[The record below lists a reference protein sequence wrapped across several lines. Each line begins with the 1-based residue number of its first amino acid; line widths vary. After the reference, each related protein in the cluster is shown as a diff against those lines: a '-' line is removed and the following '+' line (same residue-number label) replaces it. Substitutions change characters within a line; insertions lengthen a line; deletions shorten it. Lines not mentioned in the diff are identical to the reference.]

1 MNNSNGR
8 PGNSDRDSLP
18 FPVVNWYNAKKFLSS
33 SSLAA
38 PGLSILLPK
47 ISTGQLDNA
56 SSVSSES
63 SSFLLSWNRL
73 RSQASIKN
81 TIASTAGK

>member
-1 MNNSNGR
+1 MH
-8 PGNSDRDSLP
+8 PELTL
-18 FPVVNWYNAKKFLSS
+18 PVVSWYSAKWFRSS

-38 PGLSILLPK
+38 PGLSILLPRM
-47 ISTGQLDNA
+47 STGQFERA

-63 SSFLLSWNRL
+63 SSFLLSVNRL
-73 RSQASIKN
+73 RSHASIRN